1 MNVILKGT
9 SDLENIDLH
18 RVAGGALRRVSA
30 APPSRRVRRAAVLVP
45 MRSLSVSPF
54 SFPFGSV
61 MRVREALRLQTLPF
75 LSCATA
81 GGMELFPT
89 VLERTLRSSSGVV
102 WYASAAELDFPEL
115 SVGLSALVWPTPLCR
130 NTSLIDFCRT
140 ESYVAQEQFLSAA
153 NATALR
159 KLIFIL
165 RDRKSVV

>member
-75 LSCATA
+75 LSCATRSRS
-81 GGMELFPT
+81 E
-89 VLERTLRSSSGVV
+89 ERRVGKECRSRWST
-102 WYASAAELDFPEL
+102 YH
-115 SVGLSALVWPTPLCR
+115 
-130 NTSLIDFCRT
+130 
-140 ESYVAQEQFLSAA
+140 
-153 NATALR
+153 
-159 KLIFIL
+159 
-165 RDRKSVV
+165 